1 MPVPR
6 PQPVFIVG
14 APRSGTSVFTWSLG
28 QHPNLLP
35 LEETNWLAEA
45 AVGLGAAH
53 AIGSLRGPL
62 SHLSAAG
69 VELPPFMEECGRTFD
84 AICRKRPEDPP
95 AGRSAAF
102 ARIRSAS
109 DPKGRWVDG
118 TPENS
123 LNIHGLRLL
132 FPAARFIH
140 LVRDCDDVVRS
151 LANFSATGAR
161 DVPVN
166 EAYKKWLA
174 CVSACEVA
182 ERALG
187 PEQVLRVRHE
197 DLVDRPEATLQ
208 RALGFLG
215 EEFSPDCLLPLQERI
230 NSSKVAKDFTV
241 SLREVDEGVLAPAR
255 ELDAR
260 MKAER
265 PTGPPDEEA
274 LALLRAP
281 FEGRVTSHLRSLKL
295 VT

>member
-1 MPVPR
+1 MSVPR

-45 AVGLGAAH
+45 AVGLGSAH
-53 AIGSLRGPL
+53 AIGSLRGEL

-69 VELPPFMEECGRTFD
+69 VELPPFMEECGKTFD
-84 AICRKRPEDPP
+84 AICRERPKDPP
-95 AGRSAAF
+95 GARSAAF
-102 ARIRSAS
+102 ARIRSAA
-109 DPKGRWVDG
+109 DPKERWVDG

-123 LNIHGLRLL
+123 LNIYGLCLL

-140 LVRDCDDVVRS
+140 LVRNLDDVVRS
-151 LANFSATGAR
+151 LANFSATGAA

-166 EAYKKWLA
+166 KAYKKWLS

-187 PEQVLRVRHE
+187 PEQVLRVRYE
-197 DLVDRPEATLQ
+197 DLVAQPEATLQ
-208 RALGFLG
+208 RTLRFLG

-230 NSSKVAKDFTV
+230 NSSRVAKDFTV
-241 SLREVDEGVLAPAR
+241 SLSDVDEDVLALAR

-260 MKAER
+260 MKADR
-265 PTGPPDEEA
+265 PTGTPDEEA
-274 LALLRAP
+274 VALLRAP
-281 FEGRVTSHLRSLKL
+281 FEQRVTSHLRSLNL
-295 VT
+295 LA